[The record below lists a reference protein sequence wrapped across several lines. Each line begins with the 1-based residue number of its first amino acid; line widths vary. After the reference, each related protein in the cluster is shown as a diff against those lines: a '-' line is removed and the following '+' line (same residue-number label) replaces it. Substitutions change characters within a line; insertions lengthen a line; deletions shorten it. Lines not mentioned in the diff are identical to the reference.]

1 MLMIYII
8 NGKGL
13 EFRVWG
19 LVWSYYNK
27 ETILITIDPY
37 YGNLNEVDGL
47 EFRFSMFPP
56 TFQKTTGLQA
66 YTIPERA
73 VLGA

>member
-56 TFQKTTGLQA
+56 PFKRPRACKL
-66 YTIPERA
+66 ILLPERA